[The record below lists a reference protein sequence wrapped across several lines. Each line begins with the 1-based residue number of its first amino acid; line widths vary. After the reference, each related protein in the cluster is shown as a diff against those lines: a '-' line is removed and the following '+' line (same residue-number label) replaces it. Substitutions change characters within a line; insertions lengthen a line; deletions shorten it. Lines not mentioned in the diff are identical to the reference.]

1 MSHRLTHAE
10 AVSLFDARRKA
21 WLEENA
27 EAYLALW
34 AEDMEIEIPGREIV
48 RGKAAYAEMI
58 QQSFATMRPLTWEFH
73 RIVVDEDHVLS
84 EWTIAGEL
92 RRIERSVTWRGMS
105 TCRIAGGLIQV
116 WREYW
121 DPAALRTTAR

>member
-1 MSHRLTHAE
+1 
-10 AVSLFDARRKA
+10 
-21 WLEENA
+21 
-27 EAYLALW
+27 
-34 AEDMEIEIPGREIV
+34 MEIEIPGREIV
-48 RGKAAYAEMI
+48 RGKAACAEMI
-58 QQSFATMRPLTWEFH
+58 QRSFATMRPLTWEFN

-105 TCRIAGGLIQV
+105 ICRIAGGLIHE

-121 DPAALRTTAR
+121 ADSSDRRNVGVFQRP